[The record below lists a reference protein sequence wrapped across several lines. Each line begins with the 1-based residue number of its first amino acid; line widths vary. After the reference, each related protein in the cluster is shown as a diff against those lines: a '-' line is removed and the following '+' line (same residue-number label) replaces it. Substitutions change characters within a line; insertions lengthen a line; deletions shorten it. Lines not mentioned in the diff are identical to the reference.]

1 MIAAFTNK
9 MSTQINR
16 LKEQISPLRDALV
29 HHPINSF
36 IQSTTELE
44 VFMKHHVFAVWD
56 FMSLVKKLQ
65 QEFTCVEV
73 PWNPK
78 GPAEVR
84 YLINEIVLGEESDVD
99 QNGVYI
105 SHFEL
110 YQRAMEELSFM
121 PSPFLNELRSFA
133 NLDEL
138 LLAIPKAT
146 IPESVKTFL
155 TFTFSSIQNRSIEE
169 IAAIFT
175 FGREDIIPEMFQVIV
190 NQLKR
195 DSPEKVETLVYYLER
210 HIEVDGDHH
219 KVLAKEMLIELI
231 AEGNSDIAAI
241 VSDIEISLVARR
253 ELWSGIE
260 EILKN

>member
-1 MIAAFTNK
+1 
-9 MSTQINR
+9 
-16 LKEQISPLRDALV
+16 
-29 HHPINSF
+29 
-36 IQSTTELE
+36 
-44 VFMKHHVFAVWD
+44 
-56 FMSLVKKLQ
+56 MSLVKKLQ
-65 QEFTCVEV
+65 QEFTSVDV

-110 YQRAMEELSFM
+110 YLRAIEELSFL
-121 PSPFLNELRSFA
+121 PSPFLHELRSYA

-155 TFTFSSIQNRSIEE
+155 TFTFSSIQNKSIEE

-175 FGREDIIPEMFQVIV
+175 FPPFPPKPAIPAIPAIPPIPILL
-190 NQLKR
+190 N
-195 DSPEKVETLVYYLER
+195 
-210 HIEVDGDHH
+210 
-219 KVLAKEMLIELI
+219 I
-231 AEGNSDIAAI
+231 A
-241 VSDIEISLVARR
+241 
-253 ELWSGIE
+253 
-260 EILKN
+260 

>member
-1 MIAAFTNK
+1 

-16 LKEQISPLRDALV
+16 LKEQINPLRDALV

-65 QEFTCVEV
+65 QEFTSVDV

-110 YQRAMEELSFM
+110 YLRAMEELSFL
-121 PSPFLNELRSFA
+121 PSPFLHELRSYA
-133 NLDEL
+133 NLEEL
-138 LLAIPKAT
+138 VLAIPKAN
-146 IPESVKTFL
+146 IPESVKAFL
-155 TFTFSSIQNRSIEE
+155 TFTFTSIQNRSIEE

-190 NQLKR
+190 DQLKR

-210 HIEVDGDHH
+210 HIEVDGGHH
-219 KVLAKEMLIELI
+219 SELAYKMMEYLCGDDESKWQKATQAAVESLQVRLKLWDGIIEHK
-231 AEGNSDIAAI
+231 A
-241 VSDIEISLVARR
+241 
-253 ELWSGIE
+253 
-260 EILKN
+260 